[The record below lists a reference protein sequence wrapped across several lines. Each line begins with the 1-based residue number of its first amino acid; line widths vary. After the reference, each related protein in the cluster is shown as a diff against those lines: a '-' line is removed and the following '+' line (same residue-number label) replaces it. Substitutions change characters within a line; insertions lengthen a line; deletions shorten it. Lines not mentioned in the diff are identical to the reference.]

1 MEENSSSLV
10 CKASDSLLTGK
21 YVTGKENLKPT
32 FFMNVNAVFLRKHEQ
47 IQANRIL
54 EVLFAITSRIYP
66 RNYKVVPYKQIN

>member
-1 MEENSSSLV
+1 
-10 CKASDSLLTGK
+10 
-21 YVTGKENLKPT
+21 
-32 FFMNVNAVFLRKHEQ
+32 MNVNAVFLRKHKQ